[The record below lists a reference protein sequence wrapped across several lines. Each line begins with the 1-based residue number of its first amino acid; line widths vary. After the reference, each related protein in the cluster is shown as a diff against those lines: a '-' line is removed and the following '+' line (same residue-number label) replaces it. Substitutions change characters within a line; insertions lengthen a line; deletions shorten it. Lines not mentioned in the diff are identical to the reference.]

1 MSNTT
6 NVDSLMDHLSAPHR
20 GHLIQPK
27 DSEDQMDSSTLIDF
41 ETSGLS
47 ASHLPPVPLSRERA
61 KAQGLKVFPSWQS
74 CKLKGHGNMRRTHDG
89 QCVACIKV
97 QHDYLEK
104 VKAEG
109 LEELKAQ
116 IRREVIRDLKREQ
129 KAAETERLRQE
140 KEEAKAL
147 AKAQREQE
155 KKTAKLAKA
164 RAEREALKASQSVSN
179 HPPIDEQSAACLG
192 SPDGLGGPDVA
203 PWD

>member
-1 MSNTT
+1 MSF
-6 NVDSLMDHLSAPHR
+6 DLKAYGEL
-20 GHLIQPK
+20 Q
-27 DSEDQMDSSTLIDF
+27 
-41 ETSGLS
+41 GLS
-47 ASHLPPVPLSRERA
+47 HRDTYSHRKSAEDPMNKGTPLDSANMEDSASDLPPVPISREKA
-61 KAQGLKVFPSWQS
+61 KAQGLKVFPSWQP

-89 QCVACIKV
+89 QCVACLKV

-129 KAAETERLRQE
+129 KAAEVERLRQE

-155 KKTAKLAKA
+155 KKLAKLAKA
-164 RAEREALKASQSVSN
+164 RAEREALKAAQTASSQ
-179 HPPIDEQSAACLG
+179 PPIHKQSAACLG
-192 SPDGLGGPDVA
+192 SPDGLGGPDAA
-203 PWD
+203 PWE